1 MHVIIADEVPDN
13 PAVRHAYR
21 VLVSALQHN
30 LATLEEWEIVAVILL
45 AGDTQ
50 KLMVSFGLRSNVDQK
65 IRHMFGASPEGN
77 PTRLEEVVAISQDA
91 HRDDRLFNQIMDQAE
106 AVVKNLID
114 SKSSNKLH

>member
-1 MHVIIADEVPDN
+1 MHVIIGDEVPDN
-13 PAVRHAYR
+13 PAVRHAHR

-45 AGDTQ
+45 ADDNQ
-50 KLMVSFGLRSNVDQK
+50 KLMVSFGLRSNADQK

-91 HRDDRLFNQIMDQAE
+91 HRDARLFNQIMD
-106 AVVKNLID
+106 LID